1 MQSVS
6 VTAQKKAKPVA
17 IIFDIN
23 MGPDY
28 DDAGTIAMLQ
38 ALLEETL

>member
-1 MQSVS
+1 MQVVS
-6 VTAQKKAKPVA
+6 APAQKKDKHVA

-38 ALLEETL
+38 ALVEETL